1 MPPLGQIFFIFVQF
15 LGKIGQM
22 VFCGSPSGVGAVLS
36 FGLRMHK
43 LIYECINLQYYVI
56 HKRGI
61 WFALNRVYSV
71 ITK

>member
-1 MPPLGQIFFIFVQF
+1 M
-15 LGKIGQM
+15 
-22 VFCGSPSGVGAVLS
+22 
-36 FGLRMHK
+36 RK

-71 ITK
+71 ITKWCYFFVILQETEFKYAIMW